1 MFMILKLNVKNS
13 MGGFVEIALA
23 VLALYNLFMGLAH
36 LNAELMRRETLSEE
50 GAELEGR
57 LLLRVEGE
65 REGGIP
71 HADGFSCEFFCQM
84 SIS

>member
-1 MFMILKLNVKNS
+1 
-13 MGGFVEIALA
+13 MGS
-23 VLALYNLFMGLAH
+23 AH

-65 REGGIP
+65 RGGGEFLMLMVLV
-71 HADGFSCEFFCQM
+71 ANFSVRCLYH
-84 SIS
+84 SSA

>member
-1 MFMILKLNVKNS
+1 
-13 MGGFVEIALA
+13 MGS
-23 VLALYNLFMGLAH
+23 AH

-65 REGGIP
+65 RGGGSLMLMVLV
-71 HADGFSCEFFCQM
+71 ANFSVRCLYH
-84 SIS
+84 SSA

>member
-1 MFMILKLNVKNS
+1 
-13 MGGFVEIALA
+13 MGS
-23 VLALYNLFMGLAH
+23 AH

-65 REGGIP
+65 RGGG
-71 HADGFSCEFFCQM
+71 DSSC
-84 SIS
+84 

>member
-1 MFMILKLNVKNS
+1 
-13 MGGFVEIALA
+13 
-23 VLALYNLFMGLAH
+23 MGLAH

-65 REGGIP
+65 REEGGNS
-71 HADGFSCEFFCQM
+71 SCWWF
-84 SIS
+84 

>member
-1 MFMILKLNVKNS
+1 
-13 MGGFVEIALA
+13 
-23 VLALYNLFMGLAH
+23 MGLAH

-65 REGGIP
+65 RGGDP
-71 HADGFSCEFFCQM
+71 SC
-84 SIS
+84 

>member
-1 MFMILKLNVKNS
+1 
-13 MGGFVEIALA
+13 MGS
-23 VLALYNLFMGLAH
+23 AH

-57 LLLRVEGE
+57 LLPRV
-65 REGGIP
+65 EGGIP

>member
-1 MFMILKLNVKNS
+1 
-13 MGGFVEIALA
+13 MGS
-23 VLALYNLFMGLAH
+23 AH

-65 REGGIP
+65 RRGGFLMLMVLV
-71 HADGFSCEFFCQM
+71 ANFSVRCLYH
-84 SIS
+84 SSA

>member
-1 MFMILKLNVKNS
+1 
-13 MGGFVEIALA
+13 MGS
-23 VLALYNLFMGLAH
+23 AH

-65 REGGIP
+65 RGGGGIP